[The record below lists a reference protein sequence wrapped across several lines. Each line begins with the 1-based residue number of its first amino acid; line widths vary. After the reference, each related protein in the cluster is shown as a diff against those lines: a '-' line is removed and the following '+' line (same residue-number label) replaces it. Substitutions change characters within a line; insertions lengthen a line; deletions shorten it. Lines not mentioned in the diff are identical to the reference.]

1 MAYWWPCIKN
11 LLVTVY
17 YNLNAEMSLNVNTMN
32 VIE

>member
-17 YNLNAEMSLNVNTMN
+17 GLLMAVYKKLIGDSV
-32 VIE
+32 